1 MRLSP
6 QELQS
11 YRERGF
17 VTIPQL
23 LDEEETARIVAVA
36 EQDQEL
42 AAHAFDRADG
52 EGGRVRLA
60 LWNHPGDD
68 IYGVL
73 SRTARL
79 VDRAEDILGGEVY
92 HYHSKLIL
100 KDPAVGGA
108 WAWHQDYGY
117 WYENGL
123 LAPDLVS
130 VFVALDPATRENG
143 CLQVVPKSHRLGRID
158 HGRTGDQAGADPERV
173 AHVVAR
179 FGVEHIEL
187 GAGDALFFH
196 PNLLHRS
203 DQNTSRRRRWAL
215 ICCYNAAS
223 NEPVKAHHHPGY
235 TPLAKLPD
243 SALRAAGMGRTGGQ
257 ASWLD
262 PDRDQSAQRGPR

>member
-79 VDRAEDILGGEVY
+79 VDRA
-92 HYHSKLIL
+92 
-100 KDPAVGGA
+100 
-108 WAWHQDYGY
+108 
-117 WYENGL
+117 
-123 LAPDLVS
+123 
-130 VFVALDPATRENG
+130 
-143 CLQVVPKSHRLGRID
+143 
-158 HGRTGDQAGADPERV
+158 
-173 AHVVAR
+173 
-179 FGVEHIEL
+179 
-187 GAGDALFFH
+187 
-196 PNLLHRS
+196 
-203 DQNTSRRRRWAL
+203 
-215 ICCYNAAS
+215 
-223 NEPVKAHHHPGY
+223 
-235 TPLAKLPD
+235 
-243 SALRAAGMGRTGGQ
+243 
-257 ASWLD
+257 
-262 PDRDQSAQRGPR
+262 